1 MIGQANVKQIQKAQA
16 ARSFPHL
23 PLLLLGAMVCS
34 FLLLDAVLSLQ
45 YLRFNDALLT
55 RLGSW
60 PLLPVHILFPHYE
73 VLSAYMDKRVPLPLA
88 IDRGWKETA
97 ILFAAF
103 SIVFL
108 VYIVALRYLA
118 QRVTLRYLLISTA
131 ILGSICVVFASLLS
145 GDIFSYIAYARMEVI
160 YHLNPLVKA
169 PWFIGK
175 DNVYHYVFWFDQ
187 PSIYGPTWIFITGF
201 IQWLLLKCGF
211 PGLVS
216 IVLSLRLFGLAMH
229 LGSVI
234 LVWSLIGLLQQRYG
248 IVSTEKR
255 VFATLAFAWN
265 PLLLLEACV
274 NAHVDSTIL
283 FVVLLALWFLLKS
296 TTAKHAHL
304 SLLAVGVLFALA
316 ACLKLNVVLFVPGLL
331 LYFWFQR
338 DRIRN
343 ILISIGAFLVVI
355 LLLYAPFWDQG
366 ALLHTFVNTPAA
378 ARNINTPAEFFANLY
393 NGVVYLFVHA
403 TFMHTPGHLFIVS
416 PAEQVTHLLSLG
428 AFALALVYMCW
439 YAIRVP
445 ERINTIP
452 ALIRWF
458 AILWLVYSVLGSPWF
473 WPWYLVVF
481 FGLFALVEGTTDR
494 QVWFV
499 GPFRLPLMVRLLTFS
514 SVTLYCFFSWAA
526 TSSFAPGLF
535 FFYWSDF
542 GGLYMWFLPLSGLRL
557 SLLQPFRR
565 GKTSPVIT
573 HKLVATRWEHM
584 RTFLGKGI

>member
-1 MIGQANVKQIQKAQA
+1 MIRQVDVKQKDKVQA
-16 ARSFPHL
+16 PTFFRYL
-23 PLLLLGAMVCS
+23 PILILGMMVCC
-34 FLLLDAVLSLQ
+34 FVLLDAVLSLQ

-55 RLGSW
+55 RLGRW
-60 PLLPVHILFPHYE
+60 PLLPVHILFPRYE
-73 VLSAYMDKRVPLPLA
+73 VLSSYMDRRIPLPLA

-103 SIVFL
+103 SAVFL
-108 VYIVALRYLA
+108 VYIVALRNLA

-160 YHLNPLVKA
+160 YHINPLVYG

-175 DNVYHYVFWFDQ
+175 DNVYHYVYWFDQ
-187 PSIYGPTWIFITGF
+187 PSIYGPTWVFLTGS
-201 IQWLLLKCGF
+201 IQWLLLQCGF
-211 PGLVS
+211 SGLVS
-216 IVLSLRLFGLAMH
+216 IVLSLRIFGLAMH
-229 LGSVI
+229 LSSVA

-248 IVSTEKR
+248 FVSTEKR

-283 FVVLLALWFLLKS
+283 FVVLLVIWFLLRS
-296 TTAKHAHL
+296 TTAKYPLPFLIAVGA
-304 SLLAVGVLFALA
+304 LLAIG
-316 ACLKLNVVLFVPGLL
+316 ACLKLNVGLFVPGLL
-331 LYFWFQR
+331 LYLWFQR
-338 DRIRN
+338 DRVRN
-343 ILISIGAFLVVI
+343 ILTFIGVFLVVMV
-355 LLLYAPFWDQG
+355 LLYAPFWQQG
-366 ALLHTFVNTPAA
+366 ALLHTFLNAPAL
-378 ARNINTPAEFFANLY
+378 ARNINTPADFFANLY
-393 NGVVYLFVHA
+393 NGIVYSFVHA

-416 PAEQVTHLLSLG
+416 PAEQVAHLLSLG
-428 AFALALVYMCW
+428 AFALAFVYMCW

-458 AILWLVYSVLGSPWF
+458 AILWLLYSVLGSPWF

-494 QVWFV
+494 RVWFV

-514 SVTLYCFFSWAA
+514 SITLYCFFSWAA
-526 TSSFAPGLF
+526 TSSFAPGLY

-542 GGLYMWFLPLSGLRL
+542 CGLYMWLLPICSLRL
-557 SLLQPFRR
+557 RIPLRR
-565 GKTSPVIT
+565 RETSPAIT
-573 HKLVATRWEHM
+573 NKLVATRWVQM
-584 RTFLGKGI
+584 RSFLSKGI